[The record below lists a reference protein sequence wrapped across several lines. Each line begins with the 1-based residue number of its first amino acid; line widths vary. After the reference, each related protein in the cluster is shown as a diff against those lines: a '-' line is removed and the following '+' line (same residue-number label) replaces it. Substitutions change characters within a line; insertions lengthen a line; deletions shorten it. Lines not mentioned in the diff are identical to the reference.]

1 MFHAISAFC
10 NAGFALFSDS
20 LSQFV
25 SDPIMNTVIAVL
37 IILGGIGFIVTW
49 ELTGLVR
56 KKRRQLSLHTRLV
69 LGTSLAL
76 ILTGFLVFFFFEF
89 DGVLLTTSIHTKI
102 IGSLFQSITTRTAG
116 FNTLPIGSLAPVTLT
131 VMILLMFIGA
141 SPGSTGGGIKTS
153 TFAVLVLSIRS
164 VFRGHEQVEIGGKTV
179 PEQSVKRAAALLV
192 AATGLVLL
200 CFILLLSIEQKPYLD
215 LLFETVSAFATVGLS
230 TGITSDL
237 SASGKLLITV
247 LMFLGRIGPLTF
259 GLALMRD
266 FKKSKIQYPS
276 GRVIIG

>member
-1 MFHAISAFC
+1 M
-10 NAGFALFSDS
+10 
-20 LSQFV
+20 
-25 SDPIMNTVIAVL
+25 
-37 IILGGIGFIVTW
+37 
-49 ELTGLVR
+49 
-56 KKRRQLSLHTRLV
+56 
-69 LGTSLAL
+69 
-76 ILTGFLVFFFFEF
+76 GFLVIFFFEF
-89 DGVLLTTSIHTKI
+89 DGVLLTLPLHTKLV
-102 IGSLFQSITTRTAG
+102 GSLFQSITTRTAG

-164 VFRGHEQVEIGGKTV
+164 IFRGHESVEISGKTV
-179 PEQSVKRAAALLV
+179 PEQSLKRAAALLV
-192 AATGLVLL
+192 TAAGLVVFS
-200 CFILLLSIEQKPYLD
+200 FILLLSIEKKPYLD

-230 TGITSDL
+230 TGITPEL
-237 SASGKLLITV
+237 SGMGKLIITI

-266 FKKSKIQYPS
+266 FKKGKLNYPS